1 MNTAL
6 PENTAS
12 AENSSSEDIDFIEL
26 NLLDDDIP
34 SKPAKAKLYNRE
46 ARRKIEDYLENKK
59 LALLT
64 RDPLLDE

>member
-6 PENTAS
+6 PDNASTAEH
-12 AENSSSEDIDFIEL
+12 ASSEDMDLIEL
-26 NLLDDDIP
+26 NLLDDALP
-34 SKPAKAKLYNRE
+34 SRPAKVRRYNRE
-46 ARRKIEDYLENKK
+46 ARRKIEEYLENKK

>member
-1 MNTAL
+1 MNTGL
-6 PENTAS
+6 PENSTS

-26 NLLDDDIP
+26 NLLADDLPTKP
-34 SKPAKAKLYNRE
+34 SKAKLYNRE

-64 RDPLLDE
+64 RDLLFDE